1 MLLSIISKISPV
13 IILFIIG
20 QYFKISGY
28 LSPDTLREIKKLVVN
43 LFLPSLIFLSFSK
56 QMWNISIF

>member
-28 LSPDTLREIKKLVVN
+28 LSSYTLREIKKLVVN
-43 LFLPSLIFLSFSK
+43 LFLPSLIFSLFFPNK
-56 QMWNISIF
+56 CGI